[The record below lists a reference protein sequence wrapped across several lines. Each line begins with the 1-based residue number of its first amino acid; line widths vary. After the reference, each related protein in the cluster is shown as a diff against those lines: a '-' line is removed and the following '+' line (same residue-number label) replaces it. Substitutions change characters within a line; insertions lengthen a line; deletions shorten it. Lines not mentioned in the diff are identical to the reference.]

1 MVLQYFN
8 TRYPVHQLRDEM
20 DRLLSGFLGSAS
32 EQWWPRVGRKQP
44 AVNLFENGDTL
55 VAELEVPGLKQDQ
68 LDISVA
74 GGELSIQL
82 QRPDI
87 RQEEVTYHR
96 QERPVGTF
104 TRVLRLPADVDAD
117 RVTAEL
123 HDGILTISVPKAE
136 SAKPRKIEVTST
148 GRSRSVRPSRPRR
161 SPPSTPTAC

>member
-20 DRLLSGFLGSAS
+20 DRLLGGLLAPAS
-32 EQWWPRVGRKQP
+32 EQGWPRVDRNQP
-44 AVNLFENGDTL
+44 AVNLFEEGDTL
-55 VAELEVPGLKQDQ
+55 VAELEVPGLKRDQ
-68 LDISVA
+68 LDISVV

-117 RVTAEL
+117 HVGAEL
-123 HDGILTISVPKAE
+123 HDGILTISMPKAE

-148 GRSRSVRPSRPRR
+148 
-161 SPPSTPTAC
+161 